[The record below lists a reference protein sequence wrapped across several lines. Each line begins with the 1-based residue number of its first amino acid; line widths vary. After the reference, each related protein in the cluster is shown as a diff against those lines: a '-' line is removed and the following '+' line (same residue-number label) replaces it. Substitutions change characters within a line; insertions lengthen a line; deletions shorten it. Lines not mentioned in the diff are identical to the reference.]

1 MEGMSDH
8 TKDINSDISVMKC
21 NLRDL
26 EKELQTKALVSDV
39 SKCVKR
45 EHFDVIVNSLGS
57 DLDTKSTLACT
68 NNIQTDIQVKQVQ
81 SSSLF
86 IVPSE
91 SNYMLCDSCTLL
103 LVPKHLLKLILF
115 IEFVKYSCCSCTT
128 NTSSCAFH

>member
-68 NNIQTDIQVKQVQ
+68 NNIQTDIQVKQAQ
-81 SSSLF
+81 SSSSF
-86 IVPSE
+86 IVPSITFC
-91 SNYMLCDSCTLL
+91 NAIICY
-103 LVPKHLLKLILF
+103 VIHVHYFWYILSISF
-115 IEFVKYSCCSCTT
+115 C
-128 NTSSCAFH
+128 